1 MKKIAVIGTVEPTEQ
16 QRLYVKDFIACVD
29 ADATVISGCARGVD
43 TIALKCAKMR
53 GLKTICYVPW
63 EMTFSFADEVIAL
76 PSVSEALRAE
86 AYESVKKYHPAENI
100 GKVSFVFLA
109 RNYLIVYQA
118 DYVLALPSI
127 AKRNL
132 GGTGQGCRIALG
144 LGIPL
149 KVIGE
154 NGQELQD
161 VKPLL

>member
-1 MKKIAVIGTVEPTEQ
+1 MKKIAIIGTVEPTEQ
-16 QRLYVKDFIACVD
+16 QRLYVRDFIASLD
-29 ADATVISGCARGVD
+29 ADATVMSGCARGID
-43 TIALKCAKMR
+43 TLALKCSKMR

-63 EMTFSFADEVIAL
+63 ERQFRYADAVVAL
-76 PSVSEALRAE
+76 SSISEALRAE

-132 GGTGQGCRIALG
+132 GGTGQGIRVAVG
-144 LGIPL
+144 RGIPV